1 MHQYSRYFE
10 KFRNLTS
17 SRPIS
22 ELAEP
27 EKVAQLQS
35 ETQNELA
42 RNPSGDV
49 DIERE
54 LRVRLDDYHVEILQQ
69 TQAESTKRW
78 TYEQEV
84 KRPYFHVTELEDG
97 ELGNW
102 RKYLDFEEKESNY
115 ERTVFLYERCLVA
128 VAYYDEF
135 WLRYARWM
143 SSRSGKTE
151 EVRNIYQRASF
162 IYAPI
167 SRPQVRLQWALFEEM
182 EGRLDIA
189 ADIYKAILLRVPGNI
204 ETCTAWA
211 NFARRHPGSGKL
223 SLHAAQEVYE
233 QEIRSQEIDA
243 NSKASLVG
251 ELGRLFY
258 TANQYDQARSVFHR
272 HRQEFRNNYLFWDAF
287 LGFEIRQ
294 ASGLNPPNNHEH
306 HRVRDVY
313 AAFSNEWTLTSED
326 KKKLL
331 HQYQVYLLECG
342 TANHVAKEFLD
353 VDRAIHV

>member
-10 KFRNLTS
+10 KFRNLTT

-22 ELAEP
+22 ELAE
-27 EKVAQLQS
+27 EDKVAQIQS
-35 ETQNELA
+35 EIENELA
-42 RNPSGDV
+42 RNAQGDV
-49 DIERE
+49 DVERE
-54 LRVRLDDYHVEILQQ
+54 LRVRLDNYHVEILQQ

-97 ELGNW
+97 ELSNW
-102 RKYLDFEEKESNY
+102 RKYLEFEEREGNY

-143 SSRSGKTE
+143 SSKSGKTE

-189 ADIYKAILLRVPGNI
+189 ADIYKAILGSLPGNL
-204 ETCTAWA
+204 EVCTALA
-211 NFARRHPGSGKL
+211 NFARRHPPSGTKRL
-223 SLHAAQEVYE
+223 QAAQEVYE
-233 QEIRSQEIDA
+233 QELSSQEIDA
-243 NSKASLVG
+243 DTKAALVG
-251 ELGRLFY
+251 ELGRLFGD
-258 TANQYDQARSVFHR
+258 ANKYDRARSVFHR
-272 HRQEFRNNYLFWDAF
+272 YRQEFRGSYHFWHAF
-287 LGFEIRQ
+287 LEFEIRQ
-294 ASGLNPPNNHEH
+294 ASGINSADSHVH
-306 HRVRDVY
+306 HRIRDVY
-313 AAFSNEWTLTSED
+313 AAFSNEWTLKSED

-342 TANHVAKEFLD
+342 TGKDVAAQFLD
-353 VDRAIHV
+353 VDRVIHA